1 MDTDSA
7 AANPGGQEAVSGR
20 NETLDEQRDR
30 QWIDLLQELRVM
42 QTGTQIIAGFLL
54 TLPFQSRFTELDAMA
69 TGLYLGNVILAALAT
84 CLMLVPV
91 AMHRELFAR
100 RMKDRLVS
108 SGHRVVR
115 IALWL
120 IGLLVV
126 GTIALV
132 FDMVLGRFQAG
143 VVSVLFGCTLLA
155 MLGIYPL
162 WIRSRSTSSPG
173 QRRRGA

>member
-7 AANPGGQEAVSGR
+7 AANTGGQEAVSGR
-20 NETLDEQRDR
+20 NETRDEQRDR

-54 TLPFQSRFTELDAMA
+54 TLPFQSRFTELDAAA
-69 TGLYLGNVILAALAT
+69 TGLYLGNVVLAALAT

-132 FDMVLGRFQAG
+132 FDMVLGRFQAA
-143 VVSVLFGCTLLA
+143 VVSALLSCILLG
-155 MLGIYPL
+155 MLVIYPL
-162 WIRSRSTSSPG
+162 WVRSRSTTSTS

>member
-7 AANPGGQEAVSGR
+7 AANPGGQDSASGR

-54 TLPFQSRFTELDAMA
+54 TLPFQARFTQLDATA
-69 TGLYLGNVILAALAT
+69 TGLYLGNVVLAALTT
-84 CLMLVPV
+84 CLMLIPV
-91 AMHRELFAR
+91 AMHRELFAL
-100 RMKDRLVS
+100 RMKGRLVS

-120 IGLLVV
+120 IALLVV
-126 GTIALV
+126 GTVALV
-132 FDMVLGRFQAG
+132 FDTVLGRIEAA
-143 VVSVLFGCTLLA
+143 VVSALFTCILLGALVL
-155 MLGIYPL
+155 YPRRV
-162 WIRSRSTSSPG
+162 RSRGRSSPG
-173 QRRRGA
+173 QQRRGT

>member
-1 MDTDSA
+1 MDADSA
-7 AANPGGQEAVSGR
+7 AANPGGQETVSGR
-20 NETLDEQRDR
+20 NETRDEQRDR

-54 TLPFQSRFTELDAMA
+54 TLPFQSRFTELDATA
-69 TGLYLGNVILAALAT
+69 TGLYLGNVVLAALAT

-100 RMKDRLVS
+100 RMKDSLVS

-120 IGLLVV
+120 IALLVV

-132 FDMVLGRFQAG
+132 FDMVLGRFQAA
-143 VVSVLFGCTLLA
+143 VVSALLSCILLG
-155 MLGIYPL
+155 MLVIYPL
-162 WIRSRSTSSPG
+162 WIRSRSTASTG